1 LTKIK
6 HSIKLFTNKTSLKR
20 KLKGLPKTLPTVIV
34 TWSAGEGVEQGA
46 ESGKLEEEGID
57 HRMNNTASGK
67 KNFRYLKLKRQ
78 F

>member
-1 LTKIK
+1 LEQLLRFINEDNN
-6 HSIKLFTNKTSLKR
+6 LD
-20 KLKGLPKTLPTVIV
+20 LKGLSKLLPTVIV
-34 TWSAGEGVEQGA
+34 TWSAGEGVEQGTK
-46 ESGKLEEEGID
+46 SGKLEEEGVD